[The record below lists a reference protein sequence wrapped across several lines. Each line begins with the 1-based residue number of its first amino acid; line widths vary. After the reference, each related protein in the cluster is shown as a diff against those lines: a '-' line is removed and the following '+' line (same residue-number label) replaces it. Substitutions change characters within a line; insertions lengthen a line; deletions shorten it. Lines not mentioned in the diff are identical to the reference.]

1 MPNQYRP
8 QRITSAGHR
17 GRRSLPWGMMA
28 LCVGLLATGEASW
41 ATDDVSSQQQGTPAV
56 RPDQAVATLLHQAE
70 DDIVAGHSISPQGN
84 NALDI
89 WVRALTTASPTSPGD
104 VRAIA
109 DFAADLRNR
118 ADLEKT
124 AGRTGISKELIVM
137 SAMADKWLTHAKA
150 ASASREVASRQ
161 VPHSVTSRGGQVV
174 SPATGTAA
182 DNAPPVGTLARTAMA
197 TTAPVQATSAAQPAM
212 RTPTSPDQLM
222 AELYAKRGD
231 AMLAIKDI
239 SAARKFY
246 EYAADAGNA
255 RAATAIA
262 RTYDP
267 TFLSEWQIVGL
278 KPDPA
283 LAASWYR
290 KAAALGDPNAVAW
303 LRTIGASAAR

>member
-1 MPNQYRP
+1 MPNQYCP
-8 QRITSAGHR
+8 QRATPAEHQ

-28 LCVGLLATGEASW
+28 LCVGFLATGEASR
-41 ATDDVSSQQQGTPAV
+41 AADDVSGQQQGAPAV
-56 RPDQAVATLLHQAE
+56 RSDQTVAMLLHQAE

-89 WVRALTTASPTSPGD
+89 WERVLTTASPTSPGD

-124 AGRTGISKELIVM
+124 AGRTGISKELVVM
-137 SAMADKWLTHAKA
+137 SAMANKWLTHAKA
-150 ASASREVASRQ
+150 VSASREAASRQ
-161 VPHSVTSRGGQVV
+161 VPHSVTARGEHVV
-174 SPATGTAA
+174 SPATNTATGS
-182 DNAPPVGTLARTAMA
+182 APPAGTLATA
-197 TTAPVQATSAAQPAM
+197 TTAPVQATSAAQPAT

-231 AMLAIKDI
+231 EMLAIKDI

-267 TFLSEWQIVGL
+267 TFLSQWQIVGL
-278 KPDPA
+278 TPDPA
-283 LAASWYR
+283 LAANWYR
-290 KAAALGDPNAVAW
+290 KAAALGDPKAAAW
-303 LRTIGASAAR
+303 LRTMGTAAAR

>member
-1 MPNQYRP
+1 VPNQYRSQP
-8 QRITSAGHR
+8 AALARHR
-17 GRRSLPWGMMA
+17 RCLPLGVTA
-28 LCVGLLATGEASW
+28 LCVGLLATGEASR
-41 ATDDVSSQQQGTPAV
+41 AGDEVSSRQQGTTAL
-56 RPDQAVATLLHQAE
+56 RPYQAIAPLLHQAE
-70 DDIVAGHSISPQGN
+70 DDILAGHSISPQGN

-89 WVRALTTASPTSPGD
+89 WLRVLTTASPTSPGS

-118 ADLEKT
+118 ANLEKT
-124 AGRTGISKELIVM
+124 AGKSGISRELIVM
-137 SAMADKWLTHAKA
+137 LAMANNWLIHAKA
-150 ASASREVASRQ
+150 VSASREAVSRQ
-161 VPHSVTSRGGQVV
+161 VPHSVTSRDGRVV
-174 SPATGTAA
+174 SPATDSATGIVPSA
-182 DNAPPVGTLARTAMA
+182 DTLARAA
-197 TTAPVQATSAAQPAM
+197 TAPVQGISAAQPVTHA
-212 RTPTSPDQLM
+212 PTSPDQSM
-222 AELYAKRGD
+222 VELYAGRGD

-267 TFLSEWQIVGL
+267 AFLNQWQMVGP

-290 KAAALGDPNAVAW
+290 KAAALGDSKPVAW
-303 LRTIGASAAR
+303 LRTTGAAAAR